1 MSAQTKKKKTGF
13 WNMLDNLEG
22 DKVIWMIVLILIMS
36 SILAVSSSTSLL
48 AIQQKSSRMSF
59 AMEQVVMAGASLCII
74 VCCYKI
80 GKIGFFRFF
89 SRYGFL
95 ISFMMLAFLA
105 SHFNKIPFFKPVSIN
120 KAWRCISIFGF
131 QLHEFEFVKVFMVK
145 YIAWA
150 MDALKTGRTELA
162 DKLAKKPYLQVLAK
176 PWAKVCFYV
185 IAPIIITMMLIA
197 LGSNSSAMFIGA
209 VMIVTALVGGL
220 DLKYVLCLAAAGV
233 LGASFIF
240 GTYKLSGGKVFERI
254 GLIFDRLRLA
264 SADPL
269 ERLHAERPG
278 TLKFQ
283 EVLDETMQPVS
294 AKVAVSEGGLLGK
307 GPGNSTQRYVV
318 SVMYEDYIFSFIV
331 EEYGILGAL
340 VILILYGSLL
350 ARGSII
356 VRNCDN
362 HYAKTMISGM
372 VILVSGQ
379 ALMHILI
386 NVDLF
391 PLTGQTLPM
400 ISHGN
405 SSFLAFSM
413 VFGVILSVSKMA
425 KKKIEQETA
434 AAEPIFVKND
444 EIKDG
449 LDDLDELE
457 SSDLQ

>member
-131 QLHEFEFVKVFMVK
+131 QLHVFEFVKVFMVM

-162 DKLAKKPYLQVLAK
+162 DKLAKKQHLHVLAK

-185 IAPIIITMMLIA
+185 IAPIIITTLLIA

-220 DLKYVLCLAAAGV
+220 DFKYILGLAAVGA
-233 LGASFIF
+233 LGALFII
-240 GTYKLSGGKVFERI
+240 GTYNLSGGNVFERF
-254 GLIFDRLRLA
+254 GLIYHRFMLA

-269 ERLHAERPG
+269 KRLHELKPG
-278 TLKFQ
+278 TLEFQ
-283 EVLDETMQPVS
+283 KVLDETMQPVS

-405 SSFLAFSM
+405 SSFLAFSL

-457 SSDLQ
+457 SSELQ